1 LAQDYPVLAEPSP
14 AGLPLAW
21 ALLDA
26 GLVLPV
32 LDGFDEMAPGLR
44 APAVLALNRAVAW
57 FLMTS
62 RVQEYADAVASTDVV
77 TAAACVEL
85 APLGLSDVADYL
97 PRSTR
102 PGASASTVW
111 EPVLQHLHD
120 SPSTPAA
127 VNLTAVLS
135 TPLMLSLA
143 RTIYSDTIDH
153 DPLELLD
160 SKRYADVPALEDHL
174 LSTFVPVAYG
184 DTPPG
189 TS

>member
-62 RVQEYADAVASTDVV
+62 RVQEYADAV
-77 TAAACVEL
+77 ACVEL

-153 DPLELLD
+153 DPLELVD
-160 SKRYADVPALEDHL
+160 STRYADVPALEDHL

-184 DTPPG
+184 DTPPC